1 MAATAAAA
9 AAVMKS
15 KAISKIVKIVAP
27 IVVAGVVAV
36 GTLVVTILGG
46 SMSSEGMTEAA
57 NTRRVPEMYLPML
70 TDAAGHCDMELS
82 PLLIATII
90 DADTGWNPLFESPDA
105 DGEVRAGLGAFTPA
119 NWAQWAETPDA
130 DPQGR
135 FQPDLAIKA
144 LGRELCHLTIEV
156 SLFSKADAM
165 VQRDLVAVAHYA
177 GLDVARKAGA
187 TTTDPAVVA
196 YLAATTASRSAFLAQ
211 FGSGTGTDFG
221 LRVVETA
228 RTAIGLPYVWGGG
241 TINGPSGANTGGRGF
256 DCSGLV
262 LWAVYVASDGEIT
275 LPHLAKTQGGLG
287 ELVGT
292 GVGLTFDQSVLA
304 PGDIIAF
311 NLTGRVG
318 SASTD
323 YDHVGIYIGEGQM
336 LHAPQLGS
344 TVSSVSLNTN
354 YWLGK
359 TWTVRRHG

>member
-1 MAATAAAA
+1 MAAVAAAG
-9 AAVMKS
+9 AAVLKS
-15 KAISKIVKIVAP
+15 KAIAKAVKIAAP
-27 IVVAGVVAV
+27 VVVGGVMAI
-36 GTLVVTILGG
+36 TALFVTIMGG
-46 SMSSEGMTEAA
+46 SMASEGMTEAA
-57 NTRRVPEMYLPML
+57 NTNQVPQMYVPML
-70 TDAAGHCDMELS
+70 ESAAASCDMELS

-90 DADTGWNPLFESPDA
+90 DADSGWNPMFEATTA
-105 DGEVRAGLGAFTPA
+105 DGEVRAGLAAFTPA
-119 NWAQWAETPDA
+119 RWAEWAETPDA
-130 DPQGR
+130 DPEWR
-135 FQPDLAIKA
+135 FQPDLAIQA
-144 LGRELCHLTIEV
+144 IGRQLCHLTYEV
-156 SLFSKADAM
+156 SLFSKGDALA
-165 VQRDLVAVAHYA
+165 QRDLVAVAHYA
-177 GLDVARKAGA
+177 GLDFARKAGA
-187 TTTDPAVVA
+187 TTTDPEVVA
-196 YLAATTASRSAFLAQ
+196 YLAAIAASRSAFFAQ
-211 FGSGTGTDFG
+211 FGSMGGTDFG

-241 TINGPSGANTGGRGF
+241 TIHGPSGANTGGVGF

-262 LWAVYVASDGEIT
+262 LWSVYVASDGAIK
-275 LPHLAKTQGGLG
+275 LPHLAKSQGVLG

-292 GVGLTFDQSVLA
+292 AGGLSFDQTLLA

-344 TVSSVSLNTN
+344 TVSAVSLNTN